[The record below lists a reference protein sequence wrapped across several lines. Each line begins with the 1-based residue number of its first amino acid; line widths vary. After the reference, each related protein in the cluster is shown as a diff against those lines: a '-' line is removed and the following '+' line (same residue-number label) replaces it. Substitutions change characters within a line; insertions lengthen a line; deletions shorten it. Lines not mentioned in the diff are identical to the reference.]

1 MNEAITSQCRLAAPG
16 AFKSLTTERLCLL
29 KADLADRTCLGMQDR
44 SGGIG
49 YGASGLA
56 SSSSSAAGPSSNHAG
71 RRVTSQSSI
80 ASSTTGYSASTG
92 GARTSYAANNA
103 AGGSSHHGA
112 GSSSGS
118 RSNGGGHL
126 ESTSTKLLVATKQL
140 LEGLTDWSQGK
151 INEEQVSD
159 IYVRLGNCFNAA
171 VAAFAREGIS
181 MKYVKCCTT
190 ARLSAD
196 NVFYTE
202 MSRTFLKFC
211 D

>member
-1 MNEAITSQCRLAAPG
+1 
-16 AFKSLTTERLCLL
+16 
-29 KADLADRTCLGMQDR
+29 MQDR

-56 SSSSSAAGPSSNHAG
+56 SSSSSAAAGPSSNVVSHAG

-92 GARTSYAANNA
+92 GARTSYAANSA

-181 MKYVKCCTT
+181 MKYVKCCST

-196 NVFYTE
+196 NVFLQRCQGYSSSSATAT
-202 MSRTFLKFC
+202 RGGNQ
-211 D
+211 